1 MRILF
6 VSSETPLFPAGGIA
20 TYLEYMVPALKSQG
34 HDVYLF
40 SFRDESG
47 FFPPKTTEPFDKDK
61 VHIELLSEI
70 NIHDKFPSRSPF
82 QGASFYLARRLESFI
97 DLWDIDVVEATDYQ
111 APCLALFQALQTKKG
126 AERRLFSTFHHGLSE
141 VIFEAE
147 QIGYPDWGVA
157 NNLAERQQMRVSDL
171 VVVPSRAS
179 EVRLRS
185 LDIRTQTSL
194 VREPYAFRN
203 AAGKGR
209 PTVTNDV
216 QYIGRLSIQKGIDK
230 LIFAANVLHSVVPL
244 RRVELI
250 GRVGFTSF
258 REPDILKYCMARLR
272 PELRDRLT
280 YSDFRPREEVL
291 DLLNRGAISPHLG
304 TDETFSYACVESID
318 AGQLPIVRHKTAMA
332 EFFPEDLHDY
342 ILDSEMRTVRGL
354 QKKFEKI
361 IADGPQIVEQVQEY
375 CRHTLAPAVVAET
388 LGNTYA
394 EALDRK
400 RGWRAHAVARQPAQI
415 KDVTVLIPAYKPNHE
430 FMETV
435 DSLATQSAGIPNV
448 LICDDGTPEVSQP
461 WFEYA
466 QALLPDCQIIRQPNA
481 GLLAS
486 RNALIEECCTP
497 LSIFIDT
504 DDLFAPTLLENM
516 LEAWNEAVSQPDA
529 IIPQRRNFGENN
541 ELILRHTLDDYI
553 HILENDYRMTALI
566 RTNVLED
573 IGFDATRRNGEGD
586 DWVFWLDFTGRG
598 YKASLLPEAG
608 FLYRF
613 RKGSMS
619 WPWSEGQNVGTQTMV
634 LDIVT
639 DMCEKNPQKIVA
651 VARSLYNK
659 NVAK

>member
-34 HDVYLF
+34 HDVFLF
-40 SFRDESG
+40 TFREENG
-47 FFPPKTTEPFDKDK
+47 FSSPEKMGPFDEDK
-61 VHIELLSEI
+61 VHIEVVRE
-70 NIHDKFPSRSPF
+70 NDVHGQFPSRSHF
-82 QGASFYLARRLESFI
+82 QSVSFYLANRLESII
-97 DLWDIDVVEATDYQ
+97 DQWDIAVVETTDYQ
-111 APCLALFQALQTKKG
+111 APCLALFQALQVRKG

-141 VIFEAE
+141 VIFEAD
-147 QIGYPDWGVA
+147 QIGYPDWARA

-171 VVVPSRAS
+171 VIVPSRAS
-179 EVRLRS
+179 EARLRT
-185 LDIRTQTSL
+185 LDIQTQTRL

-203 AAGKGR
+203 TAGQEKL
-209 PTVTNDV
+209 TVTHDV
-216 QYIGRLSIQKGIDK
+216 QYIGRLSIQKGVDK
-230 LIFAANVLHSVVPL
+230 LIYATNILHSVVPL

-250 GRVGFTSF
+250 GRVGYTSF
-258 REPDILKYCMARLR
+258 REPDILKYLMARLR

-280 YSDFRPREEVL
+280 YSDFRPREVVL

-304 TDETFSYACVESID
+304 TDETFSYACIESID
-318 AGQLPIVRHKTAMA
+318 AGQVPIVRHKTAMA

-342 ILDSEMRTVRGL
+342 ILDSEMRSVRGM
-354 QKKFEKI
+354 QEKFEKI
-361 IADGPQIVEQVQEY
+361 ITDGPQIVEQVQEY
-375 CRHTLAPAVVAET
+375 CRSSLDPNKVANT
-388 LGNTYA
+388 LGNTYS

-400 RGWRAHAVARQPAQI
+400 RGWRAYAAARKPAQI
-415 KDVTVLIPAYKPNHE
+415 EDVTVLIPAYKPNHE

-448 LICDDGTPEVSQP
+448 LICDDGTPESNQP

-466 QALLPDCQIIRQPNA
+466 QARLPDCQIIQQPNA

-486 RNALIEECCTP
+486 RNTLIETCNTP

-504 DDLFAPTLLENM
+504 DDLFAPSLLENM
-516 LEAWNEAVSQPDA
+516 LEAWNEAVTQPDA

-541 ELILRHTLDDYI
+541 ELILRHVMDDYI

-566 RTNVLED
+566 RTDILKE
-573 IGFDATRRNGEGD
+573 IGFDSTRRNGEGD
-586 DWVFWLDFTGRG
+586 DWIFWLDFTGRG

-634 LDIVT
+634 REIMAE
-639 DMCEKNPQKIVA
+639 MCQKNPEKSIA
-651 VARSLYNK
+651 LARSLYSK

>member
-6 VSSETPLFPAGGIA
+6 VSSETPLFPSGGIA

-40 SFRDESG
+40 SFREESA
-47 FFPPKTTEPFDKDK
+47 FFSPETMEPFDKDK
-61 VHIELLSEI
+61 VHIEIIREK
-70 NIHDKFPSRSPF
+70 NTHMRFPSISNF
-82 QGASFYLARRLESFI
+82 QSISFYIARRLETFI
-97 DLWDIDVVEATDYQ
+97 DLWDIDVVETTDYQ
-111 APCLALFQALQTKKG
+111 APCLALFQALQAKKG
-126 AERRLFSTFHHGLSE
+126 SERRLFSTFHHGLSE
-141 VIFEAE
+141 VIFEAD
-147 QIGYPDWGVA
+147 QIGYPDWAIA

-179 EVRLRS
+179 EARLRS
-185 LDIRTQTSL
+185 LDIQTQTSL

-230 LIFAANVLHSVVPL
+230 LILAANVLHSVVPL

-280 YSDFRPREEVL
+280 YSDFRPREVVL
-291 DLLNRGAISPHLG
+291 GMLNRGAISPHLG
-304 TDETFSYACVESID
+304 TDETFSYACIESID
-318 AGQLPIVRHKTAMA
+318 AGQVPIVRHKTAMA

-342 ILDSEMRTVRGL
+342 ILDSEMRTVHGL

-375 CRHTLAPAVVAET
+375 CRHTLEPAVVAET

-448 LICDDGTPEVSQP
+448 LICDDGTPEAHQA

-466 QALLPDCQIIRQPNA
+466 QALLPDCQILRQPNA

-486 RNALIEECCTP
+486 RNALIEECSTP

-541 ELILRHTLDDYI
+541 ELIMRHTLDDYM
-553 HILENDYRMTALI
+553 HILANDYRMTALI
-566 RTNVLED
+566 RTDVLED

-598 YKASLLPEAG
+598 YKASFLPEAG

-619 WPWSEGQNVGTQTMV
+619 WPWSEGQNVGTQTMLREV
-634 LDIVT
+634 IAE
-639 DMCEKNPQKIVA
+639 MCQRNPEKITA
-651 VARSLYNK
+651 LARSLFSK
-659 NVAK
+659 SVTK